1 MKSNNFA
8 LLCFWFCVQWDSYSS
23 NRVSFEFILYSNYVK
38 NITVSEDFSLKF
50 PFAKQCAKICKT
62 KCNSLNFDTKID
74 VSKHV
79 LNEIVLKVI
88 PKKSTRISRLWRVIS
103 IEWFITAEE
112 FSDYVSRNL
121 NFWNLKIFILTV
133 IYLTRGLSRSMN
145 GLNIKFDQIW
155 IREHLIWTGGRSCYQ
170 SYNCAYKEK
179 IFHSKALEG

>member
-1 MKSNNFA
+1 LKSNNFA

-50 PFAKQCAKICKT
+50 PFES
-62 KCNSLNFDTKID
+62 NSLNFETKID
-74 VSKHV
+74 VSKYV

-103 IEWFITAEE
+103 IEWFIAAEE

-121 NFWNLKIFILTV
+121 NFWNLQIFILTV

-179 IFHSKALEG
+179 NFHSKALEG